1 MDKSKIFDI
10 PIDNITKEEAV
21 NMAVSRIEAG
31 IFTIVVTPNAE
42 IIKKCIDDE
51 NVKKAITSAHMI
63 LPDGDGTLWA
73 AKELGVP
80 LKEKVAGVEFGKNLI
95 KEAAKK
101 GFKLFLLGGK
111 PGVAE
116 KAAENLKKEYP
127 NLAICGFSDGY
138 FGKSGIESDKM
149 IKKINDSK
157 ADILYVCL
165 GAPAQ
170 EIWVYEN
177 REKLSSVKLV
187 ACLGGSLDIYA
198 GTVKRA
204 PALFVKLKLEWVWRL
219 LKQPTRI
226 GRMMNIPKFMIY
238 VKKYKK
244 QMKKES
250 RGIANES

>member
-1 MDKSKIFDI
+1 
-10 PIDNITKEEAV
+10 
-21 NMAVSRIEAG
+21 
-31 IFTIVVTPNAE
+31 
-42 IIKKCIDDE
+42 
-51 NVKKAITSAHMI
+51 
-63 LPDGDGTLWA
+63 
-73 AKELGVP
+73 
-80 LKEKVAGVEFGKNLI
+80 
-95 KEAAKK
+95 
-101 GFKLFLLGGK
+101 
-111 PGVAE
+111 
-116 KAAENLKKEYP
+116 
-127 NLAICGFSDGY
+127 
-138 FGKSGIESDKM
+138 M

-177 REKLSSVKLV
+177 REKLSFVKLV

-204 PALFVKLKLEWVWRL
+204 PALFVKLKLEWFWRL

>member
-21 NMAVSRIEAG
+21 NMAVSRIEAD

-73 AKELGVP
+73 AKELGMP

-95 KEAAKK
+95 REAAEK

-127 NLAICGFSDGY
+127 ELSICGVCDGY
-138 FGKSGIESDKM
+138 FEKSGDKSDEI
-149 IKKINDSK
+149 IKKITDSG

-204 PALFVKLKLEWVWRL
+204 PALFVKLKLEWFWRL